1 MAHDSIDIPRYAR
14 LYAQRVLRNT
24 TLDPGDMPELA
35 RNTEF
40 KARAV
45 REKADVTRTI
55 RREAG
60 QLLVASGLPADAVRK
75 TLRLEHWWQPEQR
88 GSAKQ
93 KARGR

>member
-24 TLDPGDMPELA
+24 NLDPGDMPELA

-60 QLLVASGLPADAVRK
+60 QLLVASGLPADTVRK
-75 TLRLEHWWQPEQR
+75 ALRLEHWWQPEQR
-88 GSAKQ
+88 GAKHKE
-93 KARGR
+93 KAR